1 MPKAIKKKVT
11 KPVKTEEG
19 MMSIIFRVREM
30 IAERQKLFFLVVV
43 SCVILCLALAG
54 FFMYRSNARER
65 AGALEYEGYKLYY
78 GMFQK
83 QPLQKEGRYQAALE
97 KFRKAYELRKGPYSL
112 FYVANCYY
120 EMGKDDEALKALKE
134 INERFP
140 DDERFVPLTYYKMA
154 VINLRKG
161 DREAALKLLN
171 TLSNYKTASFK
182 DLALIESGRIL
193 ESMGQTA
200 EAAQKYEEITKNFPA
215 SPFAEE
221 ARIKLSGKKT
231 PEKS

>member
-19 MMSIIFRVREM
+19 MRGIISRLREM
-30 IAERQKLFFLVVV
+30 IAERQKLFFSVVV

-65 AGALEYEGYKLYY
+65 AEALEYEGYKLYY

-83 QPLQKEGRYQAALE
+83 QPLQKEGRHQGALE
-97 KFRKAYELRKGPYSL
+97 KFRKAYELRKSPYSL
-112 FYVANCYY
+112 SYIANCYY
-120 EMGKDDEALKALKE
+120 DMGNYDEALKALKE
-134 INERFP
+134 LNERFP

-193 ESMGQTA
+193 ESMGQTG
-200 EAAQKYEEITKNFPA
+200 EAAKKYEEIMKNFPA
-215 SPFAEE
+215 SPFVEE
-221 ARIKLSGKKT
+221 ARTKLSGKKT

>member
-1 MPKAIKKKVT
+1 MPKAIKKKVA
-11 KPVKTEEG
+11 KQVKTEEG
-19 MMSIIFRVREM
+19 MRNIISRVREM
-30 IAERQKLFFLVVV
+30 IARRQKVLFSAIVTFVVL
-43 SCVILCLALAG
+43 CVAVAG
-54 FFMYRSNARER
+54 LFMYRSNAKER
-65 AGALEYEGYKLYY
+65 AEALEYEGYKLYY

-83 QPLQKEGRYQAALE
+83 QPPQQEGRYQAAME
-97 KFRKAYELRKGPYSL
+97 KFKKAYELRKSPYSL

-120 EMGKDDEALKALKE
+120 DLGNYDEALKALRE
-134 INERFP
+134 LNERFP

-161 DREAALKLLN
+161 DREAALKHLN

-193 ESMGQTA
+193 ESMGQTG
-200 EAAQKYEEITKNFPA
+200 EAARKYEEITKNFPG
-215 SPFAEE
+215 SPFVEE
-221 ARIKLSGKKT
+221 AQAKLTGKKP

>member
-19 MMSIIFRVREM
+19 MMGIFSRVREV
-30 IAERQKLFFLVVV
+30 IAERQKLFFTVVV
-43 SCVILCLALAG
+43 SLVILCLAAAG
-54 FFMYRSNARER
+54 FFVYRSNLKER
-65 AGALEYEGYKLYY
+65 AEALEYEGYKLYY
-78 GMFQK
+78 GMYQK
-83 QPLQKEGRYQAALE
+83 QPFQKEGRYQAALE
-97 KFRKAYELRKGPYSL
+97 KFRQAYELRKSPYSL

-120 EMGKDDEALKALKE
+120 DMGNYDEALKALKE
-134 INERFP
+134 LNERFP

-193 ESMGQTA
+193 ESMGQTG
-200 EAAQKYEEITKNFPA
+200 EAAKKYEEIMKNFPG
-215 SPFAEE
+215 SPFVEE
-221 ARIKLSGKKT
+221 ARGKLSGKKT

>member
-19 MMSIIFRVREM
+19 MLGIISRVREM

-43 SCVILCLALAG
+43 SCVILCLAVAG

-78 GMFQK
+78 GMFQR

-97 KFRKAYELRKGPYSL
+97 KFGKAYELRKGPYSL

-120 EMGKDDEALKALKE
+120 EMGKYDEALKALKE
-134 INERFP
+134 LNERFP
-140 DDERFVPLTYYKMA
+140 DDERFVPLAYYKMA

-171 TLSNYKTASFK
+171 TLSNYKTTSFK

-193 ESMGQTA
+193 ESMGQTG
-200 EAAQKYEEITKNFPA
+200 EAAQKYGEITKNFPS

-221 ARIKLSGKKT
+221 ARIKLSGKKM

>member
-19 MMSIIFRVREM
+19 MMGIFSRVREV
-30 IAERQKLFFLVVV
+30 IAERQKLFVSIVV
-43 SCVILCLALAG
+43 SLVILCLALAG
-54 FFMYRSNARER
+54 FSMYRSNARER
-65 AGALEYEGYKLYY
+65 AEALEYEGYKLYY

-83 QPLQKEGRYQAALE
+83 IPLQQEGRYQAALE
-97 KFRKAYELRKGPYSL
+97 KFRKAYELRKSPYLL

-120 EMGKDDEALKALKE
+120 DMGKYDEALKALKE
-134 INERFP
+134 LNEQFP
-140 DDERFVPLTYYKMA
+140 DDERFVPLSYYKMA
-154 VINLRKG
+154 VINLKKG

-193 ESMGQTA
+193 ESMGQTG
-200 EAAQKYEEITKNFPA
+200 EAARKYEEITKNFPG
-215 SPFAEE
+215 SPFVEE
-221 ARIKLSGKKT
+221 ARAKLSAKKT